1 MNKIRKILRLNFF
14 QFIYWNFFSKNI
26 HRDRG
31 CYIIPEHHTI
41 IDIDKTAN
49 VYLHDSLRINMHEM
63 RGQKREA
70 YLYMR
75 RNASFIVNGRV
86 TTLPGTTIQVQKD
99 AKLEIGKAYVNYGAT
114 ILAGNNM
121 KIGNDILI
129 SRNVII
135 FDSDHHKIF
144 DKDGNQTNEPRDFM
158 IGNHVWIG
166 LSCCILRGSQIGD
179 GAVIAANSVVGGKIR
194 PNTMA
199 SGNPAR
205 SYSEIYWEE

>member
-1 MNKIRKILRLNFF
+1 MSKIRKLLRINILQFF
-14 QFIYWNFFSKNI
+14 YWNYISRSV
-26 HRDRG
+26 HRDKG
-31 CYIIPEHHTI
+31 CYIIPEHHAI

-49 VYLHDSLRINMHEM
+49 VYLHDNLWLNMHEM
-63 RGQKREA
+63 SGQKREA
-70 YLYMR
+70 YLYLR
-75 RNASFIVNGRV
+75 PNSSFTVNGRIII
-86 TTLPGTTIQVQKD
+86 LPGSTIQVQKD
-99 AKLEIGKAYVNYGAT
+99 GKLEMGKAYMNYGST
-114 ILAGNNM
+114 VLAAYNM
-121 KIGNDILI
+121 KIGDDILI
-129 SRNVII
+129 SRNVTI

-144 DKDGNQTNEPRDFM
+144 DKDGNWTNEPRDFF

-205 SYSEIYWEE
+205 SYSEIHWEE